1 MNKKR
6 RKLGKICPAPKHKEA
21 KAKQRGSVK
30 HVNADRPIARFFS
43 DPLMLST
50 GDGHSSIITHLGI
63 PSTTTH
69 VCLTCLR
76 SWLNSLNCAD
86 EDAAKRYMKA
96 PPHHSSGLAAAG
108 AAIGVANKKSRVGY
122 PVPATA
128 MVL

>member
-6 RKLGKICPAPKHKEA
+6 RKLGKICPTPKHK
-21 KAKQRGSVK
+21 QGYGGHRGLAK
-30 HVNADRPIARFFS
+30 HVEAGRSIERFFS

-50 GDGHSSIITHLGI
+50 GDGYRSIITHLGI

-76 SWLNSLNCAD
+76 SWLKSLNGAD
-86 EDAAKRYMKA
+86 EDAAKRHMKA
-96 PPHHSSGLAAAG
+96 SPHHSSGLAAAG
-108 AAIGVANKKSRVGY
+108 AAIGVANKTSR
-122 PVPATA
+122 VPATT